1 MLRSAAQAE
10 LKLQR
15 AEVALQF
22 IRNLAVEEY
31 PNTRCGTGSEIAL
44 RHIIRKC
51 MEVRYCEG
59 EDEN

>member
-31 PNTRCGTGSEIAL
+31 PNTCCGTGAEIAL
-44 RHIIRKC
+44 RHIIHKC
-51 MEVRYCEG
+51 DSVREG